1 MFSKTMQAIRKRREL
16 AEDVDWE
23 LYKWIEGHPSLS
35 IYELAKSIGW
45 SHGKV
50 YSSVKRL
57 ERDGL
62 VKIEKEIRSGRSVSI
77 VTYKKWQ
84 EFFTAE
90 ELEEMRR
97 PEFMNEIE
105 AIVKNSRQEMK
116 EGTSESGLH
125 KEPEVQVLE
134 QAGG

>member
-1 MFSKTMQAIRKRREL
+1 MFSKTMRAIRKRREL

-23 LYKWIEGHPSLS
+23 LYRWIEGHPGLS

-62 VKIEKEIRSGRSVSI
+62 VKIQKEIRNGRSVSI

-84 EFFTAE
+84 EFFTDE
-90 ELEEMRR
+90 ELTEMSR
-97 PEFMNEIE
+97 PEFLDEIE
-105 AIVKNSRQEMK
+105 RLTRDAWQEADQ
-116 EGTSESGLH
+116 EDLNQRDSIE
-125 KEPEVQVLE
+125 
-134 QAGG
+134 